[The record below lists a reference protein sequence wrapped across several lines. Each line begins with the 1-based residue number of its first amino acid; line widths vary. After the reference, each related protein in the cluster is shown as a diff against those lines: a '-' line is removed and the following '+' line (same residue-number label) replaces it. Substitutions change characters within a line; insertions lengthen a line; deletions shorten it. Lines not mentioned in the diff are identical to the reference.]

1 MSCSV
6 CLFGDSVAKGVV
18 FDSIRRKYRVLKDCF
33 AASIETA
40 ENLSVTNYSKFGC
53 TITKGREILERHAAE
68 LSSYD
73 FTVFEFGGNDCD
85 FDWHAIGEDPHGEH
99 LAKTPLDVFEQ
110 EYREAVRFTREHG
123 GNPVL
128 LTLPPIDA
136 HRYFNW
142 FTQGEN
148 VENILQ
154 WLGDIDRIYRWHEMY
169 NLAVCRV
176 AMQEG
181 VLLLDISSRF
191 LERSHYEELLC
202 EDGIHPNEK
211 GHELIF
217 ESLREAARK
226 APERADALRTPK
238 LALA

>member
-18 FDSIRRKYRVLKDCF
+18 FGRIRKKYGGSKDCF
-33 AASIETA
+33 ADSIESEEHLA
-40 ENLSVTNYSKFGC
+40 VTNYSKFGC
-53 TITKGREILERHAAE
+53 TITKGRELLERHANE
-68 LSSYD
+68 LSSFD
-73 FTVFEFGGNDCD
+73 FVVFEFGGNDCD
-85 FDWHAIGEDPHGEH
+85 FDWHAIAENPEGEH
-99 LAKTPLDVFEQ
+99 LAKTPLDVFER
-110 EYREAVRFTREHG
+110 EYREAIRFTRAHG
-123 GNPVL
+123 GEPVL

-136 HRYFNW
+136 HRYFSW

-148 VENILQ
+148 ADNILR

-176 AMQEG
+176 AMLEHAF
-181 VLLLDISSRF
+181 LLDVSSRF

-202 EDGIHPNEK
+202 DDGIHPNEK
-211 GHELIF
+211 GHELILD
-217 ESLREAARK
+217 SLREAARR
-226 APERADALRTPK
+226 APERAGRSRLK

>member
-1 MSCSV
+1 MSYSV
-6 CLFGDSVAKGVV
+6 CLFGDSVAKGVI
-18 FDSIRRKYRVLKDCF
+18 FDSIRRKYRVIKDCF
-33 AASIETA
+33 AASMETQ
-40 ENLSVTNYSKFGC
+40 EHLRVTNYSKFGC
-53 TITKGREILERHAAE
+53 TITKGRELLERHAAE

-73 FTVFEFGGNDCD
+73 FVVFEFGGNDCD
-85 FDWHAIGEDPHGEH
+85 FDWHAIEENPDGEH
-99 LAKTPLDVFEQ
+99 LAKTPIAVFEE
-110 EYREAVRFTREHG
+110 EYRKAVRFTRENG
-123 GNPVL
+123 GTPVL
-128 LTLPPIDA
+128 LSLPPIDA

-148 VENILQ
+148 AENILR

-176 AMQEG
+176 AMEEH

-217 ESLREAARK
+217 ASLREAAEK
-226 APERADALRTPK
+226 ASHRMPQLSPR